1 MSIKISLE
9 LSDNDLTHFRE
20 LMRLAIDKIK
30 DLPEQEIISKAEALC
45 QEMGGANIPDF
56 VTQRVTSL
64 KQLISALNDEEWQIP
79 DDEKAEILTS
89 IAYFCEPQDL
99 IPDNIPGL
107 GYLDD
112 AIMIELVIQ
121 DMSLDLQAYDSFCS
135 FRSAEENRR
144 GSEANI
150 NRESWLASTRSELRS
165 GLRRNKSTKGKRRIF
180 SRIM

>member
-9 LSDNDLTHFRE
+9 LSDNDLSHFRE
-20 LMRLAIDKIK
+20 LMQLAMEKIK
-30 DLPEQEIISKAEALC
+30 NLPEQEVIKKAQDLC
-45 QEMGGANIPDF
+45 KQMESANLPDF
-56 VTQRVTSL
+56 VSQRLGSL
-64 KQLISALNDEEWQIP
+64 KMLISALDDEEWQIP
-79 DDEKAEILTS
+79 EDEKEEILTS

-121 DMSLDLQAYDSFCS
+121 DMSLDLQAHESFCS
-135 FRSAEENRR
+135 YRSAEENRR
-144 GSEANI
+144 GSEANV
-150 NRESWLASTRSELRS
+150 NRESWLTSTRSELRS
-165 GLRRNKSTKGKRRIF
+165 GLRRNKSISGARKIF

>member
-1 MSIKISLE
+1 M
-9 LSDNDLTHFRE
+9 
-20 LMRLAIDKIK
+20 
-30 DLPEQEIISKAEALC
+30 
-45 QEMGGANIPDF
+45 
-56 VTQRVTSL
+56 
-64 KQLISALNDEEWQIP
+64 LISALNDDEWQIP
-79 DDEKAEILTS
+79 EDEKEEILTS

-121 DMSLDLQAYDSFCS
+121 DMSLDLQAYESFCS

-144 GSEANI
+144 GIEANV
-150 NRESWLASTRSELRS
+150 NRESWLTSTRSELRS
-165 GLRRNKSTKGKRRIF
+165 GLRRNKSISGARKIF

>member
-20 LMRLAIDKIK
+20 LMQLAIDKIK

-45 QEMGGANIPDF
+45 KKMEGGNIPDF
-56 VTQRVTSL
+56 VTRRVTSL
-64 KQLISALNDEEWQIP
+64 KKLISALSDEEWQLP
-79 DDEKAEILTS
+79 DDEKTEILTS
-89 IAYFCEPQDL
+89 IAYFCEPEDL

-121 DMSLDLQAYDSFCS
+121 DMSLDLQAYESFCS
-135 FRSAEENRR
+135 FRNAEANRR

-150 NRESWLASTRSELRS
+150 NRESWLASTRSEFRS
-165 GLRRNKSTKGKRRIF
+165 GLRRKKSTTGARRIF